1 MCQLLLINHNES
13 EFMYVKGNEACK
25 QLGIHPNTLR
35 KLADSGKIDTIRVG
49 GQRRYDINK
58 YLGGRPNAETVC
70 YCRVSSPKQRDD
82 LQRQT
87 SFMQQAYP
95 QAEIVKDIG
104 SGLNF
109 KRKGLLSI
117 LERSMSG
124 ANITLVVAHR
134 DRLARFGYELI
145 KYIIERNGGRLMV
158 FSEPS
163 LSPESELTEDLLNI
177 IQVFSCRMHGL
188 RNYKK
193 QVSEIVS
200 NQGAEKNI

>member
-109 KRKGLLSI
+109 KRKG
-117 LERSMSG
+117 EG
-124 ANITLVVAHR
+124 
-134 DRLARFGYELI
+134 
-145 KYIIERNGGRLMV
+145 
-158 FSEPS
+158 
-163 LSPESELTEDLLNI
+163 
-177 IQVFSCRMHGL
+177 
-188 RNYKK
+188 
-193 QVSEIVS
+193 
-200 NQGAEKNI
+200 